1 VTDLESLESAR
12 GWMQNLLFNPIPF
25 ELGLAIGAALAPKP
39 LPGTPSAVR
48 AQAQAYGKAAARC
61 RQVSTD
67 INRVALASLPSAW
80 KGQVAENAAQAVS
93 ALATGI
99 GTVESD
105 LSQAAGALNTWAE
118 LLEWGQAKDADGR
131 AQLKS
136 AQALAKDVNPFS
148 AQHTEALKL
157 GVAGVDARIAAFQA
171 IADQAPKTVS
181 ALKELTSQARVHE
194 VTTGDLDPLS
204 DVVLAAAADP
214 GGAVDAVD
222 AVDAADILT
231 PTALTRAS
239 QRLDAMSQADQAAF
253 QKLLADAKSPEE
265 SAYLYKVLAA
275 GYNLQQIEAFDAA
288 IHAHGSDTT
297 WLAEHLTPDL
307 SNADGAS
314 GGGNHNEMT
323 YEGTQIVGDR
333 DLYDQGNVGDCVAA
347 STVIAQASLDPVLM
361 LGLTTGYGQ
370 PKGSKPAPGDD
381 SAAAL
386 QQRLQQTYLKEYA
399 VGRNDDSLWE
409 QWTGGSS
416 GIYPDGENALANNL
430 LGNSTGT
437 AYQYHG
443 LSGTGDRQAAVAQ
456 IETAVDSGKPVP
468 FDVTN
473 GGEGHQMLIIG
484 RDGDQ
489 LEVYN
494 PWGFTTWISESQFVN
509 GDLGALTTGAS
520 GAANGLPT
528 ADGVELPR

>member
-1 VTDLESLESAR
+1 MTDLESLESAR
-12 GWMQNLLFNPIPF
+12 GWMQNLFFDPIPF
-25 ELGLAIGAALAPKP
+25 ELGLAIGAALAPEP

-48 AQAQAYGKAAARC
+48 AQAEAYSKASAQC
-61 RQVSTD
+61 QQVSED
-67 INRVALASLPSAW
+67 INQVAVASLPSAW

-93 ALATGI
+93 ALATEI

-105 LSQAAGALNTWAE
+105 LGQAAGALNTWVE

-131 AQLKS
+131 AQLRS
-136 AQALAKDVNPFS
+136 AQQLAKDVNPFS
-148 AQHTEALKL
+148 AQHAEALKL

-171 IADQAPKTVS
+171 IADQSPKTVS
-181 ALKELTSQARVHE
+181 ALKELTSQARVQD

-204 DVVLAAAADP
+204 AVVLATTADP
-214 GGAVDAVD
+214 GGTVDS
-222 AVDAADILT
+222 ADILT

-239 QRLDAMSQADQAAF
+239 QRLDALSQADQAAF
-253 QKLLADAKSPEE
+253 QKLLAGAKSPQE

-297 WLAEHLTPDL
+297 WLAEHLTPNL
-307 SNADGAS
+307 GNEDGAS
-314 GGGNHNEMT
+314 GGSNHSEMT

-370 PKGSKPAPGDD
+370 PKGGKPAPGDD

-386 QQRLQQTYLKEYA
+386 QQRLQQTYLKQYA
-399 VGRNDDSLWE
+399 IGRSDDSLWE

-443 LSGTGDRQAAVAQ
+443 LSSTGDRQAAVAQ

-473 GGEGHQMLIIG
+473 GSEGHQMLIIG
-484 RDGDQ
+484 RNGDQ

-528 ADGVELPR
+528 ADGVELPQ